1 MFSALK
7 DGSII
12 HILNKRDKLTY
23 TTGKIVSIKNSQFSQ
38 YFNSELDITVDVNGK
53 HIDFGKVPANQ
64 NVAYYDNGNTIISES
79 NEQIVNE
86 VRNSI
91 QNSDSILS
99 TIDYHKS
106 VKTDGENILKTIDP
120 MFAKEKARDEE
131 ISNLNKRI
139 DNVDVTLQRIVSL
152 LSRAENK

>member
-7 DGSII
+7 DGSIL

-23 TTGKIVSIKNSQFSQ
+23 TTGKIISIKNSQFNQ

-64 NVAYYDNGNTIISES
+64 NIAYYDNGNTIISE
-79 NEQIVNE
+79 NGEQIINE
-86 VRNSI
+86 VRNTI
-91 QNSDSILS
+91 QHSDSILS
-99 TIDYHKS
+99 SIDYHKN
-106 VKTDGENILKTIDP
+106 VKIDGENILKTIDP

-131 ISNLNKRI
+131 INNLNRRM
-139 DNVDVTLQRIVSL
+139 DNVDSTLQRIVSL
-152 LSRAENK
+152 LSKSENK